1 MIYSI
6 SNIWILQKQLRYKDL
21 TIMLPRWYLLGYRPN
36 SAQISNITSV
46 WNKRKLNIKFKRP
59 MKACFFAMLLSQ
71 SVSKPTSLCIFNDL
85 NWVSSSRAYIITS
98 TKTLLFLKL
107 INMII
112 KSFQSHTA
120 VRIYDVLTSLLV
132 VVLGLHLSNQVARH
146 HVGLVVLP
154 LMIPV

>member
-1 MIYSI
+1 MIFSI
-6 SNIWILQKQLRYKDL
+6 WNIWILQKQPRYKDI

-46 WNKRKLNIKFKRP
+46 WNKREFDMTWKHVFCDVAYTICVP
-59 MKACFFAMLLSQ
+59 
-71 SVSKPTSLCIFNDL
+71 KPTSLFIFNDL

-98 TKTLLFLKL
+98 TKTLLFYLSYDNKVFS
-107 INMII
+107 ISHSCEDQMI
-112 KSFQSHTA
+112 TP
-120 VRIYDVLTSLLV
+120 LLV

-154 LMIPV
+154 LMVPV